1 MGNSSFKSKVSKENE
16 GIEYSRTN
24 KEALRSENQYS
35 EENGRKPN
43 LSNKLY
49 QLQLNAEGSSKVSSL
64 IELQSIADDR
74 SGIIQKAGEEYANY
88 FKNVAIIKN
97 AFKEYEEVLRNCEEL
112 VKNNSMDIQTLTIYL
127 AGIKTGL
134 VSLAA
139 YGILASHP
147 PGWLILGGIVLKNYV
162 DGKRNELKG
171 GSGEDTGKN
180 TASELTVDQ
189 GANQVGQIS
198 AELGTELSG
207 ILAVKDLFDALG
219 EIRTIG
225 YHTLILPD
233 RKKELV
239 EYLRLTNNE
248 IHQAYVEL
256 LTSEQRKKYQPELE
270 KLTLRFMDVSKDL
283 L

>member
-1 MGNSSFKSKVSKENE
+1 M
-16 GIEYSRTN
+16 
-24 KEALRSENQYS
+24 
-35 EENGRKPN
+35 
-43 LSNKLY
+43 
-49 QLQLNAEGSSKVSSL
+49 NAEGSSKVSSL
-64 IELQSIADDR
+64 IKVQSIADDR
-74 SGIIQKAGEEYANY
+74 SGIIQKAGEEDANY
-88 FKNVAIIKN
+88 FKNVDIIEN

-112 VKNNSMDIQTLTIYL
+112 VKNNSMDIQTLTIRL

-147 PGWLILGGIVLKNYV
+147 PGWLFLFTGGGIVLKNYV

-171 GSGEDTGKN
+171 GSGKDIAKN
-180 TASELTVDQ
+180 SASEFSVDQ
-189 GANQVGQIS
+189 GVNQVGEMS
-198 AELGTELSG
+198 AQLGADLSG
-207 ILAVKDLFDALG
+207 ILAVKDLFEVFG

-239 EYLRLTNNE
+239 EYLRLTNNK